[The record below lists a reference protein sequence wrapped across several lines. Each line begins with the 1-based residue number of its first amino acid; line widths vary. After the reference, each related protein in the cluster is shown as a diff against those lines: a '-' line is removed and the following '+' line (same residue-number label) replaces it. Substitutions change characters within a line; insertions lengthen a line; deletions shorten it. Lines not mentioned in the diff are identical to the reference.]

1 MFFYSLFI
9 ISIRMSV
16 TMNQMIT
23 IAKNIWFSTSKH
35 LSSSPFWVS
44 PKGFRRIRHLLSC
57 GWSTWPSKIH
67 FWMFLA
73 MFTKM
78 RGLFST
84 IHELRCF
91 RSTADCL
98 KHLCSVFFPAAL
110 RSLRYFASNRWSL
123 RWIHRRP
130 LLVHIILLLA
140 VCVNNAYAVD
150 LGSPPVIEDDTALDQ
165 YLRDLRKASRN
176 LRVTTTSP
184 NGNRRGLRGDTIFY
198 NDGSD
203 LKLCRNTSTTAGG
216 GTSWV
221 CEAASSESQ
230 LCFEGATANDFE
242 TCFSITDPTAD
253 RTVTFRDSSGTV
265 MLQPGS
271 EAQGDVLYHNGT
283 IWTRLGVGT
292 SGQFL
297 QTQGASANPQW
308 ASPSDRKSVV

>member
-1 MFFYSLFI
+1 MWRVGL
-9 ISIRMSV
+9 V
-16 TMNQMIT
+16 
-23 IAKNIWFSTSKH
+23 A
-35 LSSSPFWVS
+35 
-44 PKGFRRIRHLLSC
+44 
-57 GWSTWPSKIH
+57 
-67 FWMFLA
+67 FL
-73 MFTKM
+73 
-78 RGLFST
+78 
-84 IHELRCF
+84 C
-91 RSTADCL
+91 
-98 KHLCSVFFPAAL
+98 AAGV
-110 RSLRYFASNRWSL
+110 AE
-123 RWIHRRP
+123 
-130 LLVHIILLLA
+130 
-140 VCVNNAYAVD
+140 AVD

-198 NDGSD
+198 NDGSV

-253 RTVTFRDSSGTV
+253 RTVTFRDASGTV

-308 ASPSDRKSVV
+308 ASPSDVKGIPTNIEVFIADGTWTR